1 MTGRA
6 KHQSRHYAEPLYDKF
21 NVGYGILG
29 HIMILNKCMH
39 ADKQYRYTCTMCASP
54 MNRDSRVK
62 RGKKVGLLLDC
73 RRSELYMYV
82 AYIRRGRG

>member
-54 MNRDSRVK
+54 INRDSRVK
-62 RGKKVGLLLDC
+62 RGEKSRLTFGLSAVRAIHVCSLH
-73 RRSELYMYV
+73 
-82 AYIRRGRG
+82 